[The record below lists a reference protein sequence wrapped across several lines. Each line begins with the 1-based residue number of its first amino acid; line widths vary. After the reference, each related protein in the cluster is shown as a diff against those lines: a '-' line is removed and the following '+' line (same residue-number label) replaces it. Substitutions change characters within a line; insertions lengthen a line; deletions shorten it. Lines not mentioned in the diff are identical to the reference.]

1 MSVQFIIQSVSIA
14 WGVLYRSPMSWL
26 WGVSYVRTYK
36 KITQHKISQPFLLE
50 ELRRIADSKRNIL
63 TLRVVVEIEPAMRL
77 APKRLIGVAIA
88 RALMLAMP
96 EIVPYYS
103 SLSGYLSDFTGD
115 KATADF
121 TYGINVY
128 HLAFL
133 SKDKVIELLNSKVLS
148 RKFTSIQGYCQ
159 GFRIK
164 EFVVNPGDILD
175 VKYIL
180 YKMYFNKNFTESF
193 IEQKVGEYLHAN
205 YVKHTLLKRDS
216 YTIFRVD
223 SKNKKNAVV
232 IYARINKT
240 KQSKEADAEFSI
252 LMAVTRRFD
261 IQTFLETCYGFE
273 RRREVVCTK
282 IEALGYYGRN
292 PVLQKE
298 YKMCVMR

>member
-1 MSVQFIIQSVSIA
+1 M
-14 WGVLYRSPMSWL
+14 
-26 WGVSYVRTYK
+26 
-36 KITQHKISQPFLLE
+36 
-50 ELRRIADSKRNIL
+50 D
-63 TLRVVVEIEPAMRL
+63 VEIEPAMRL
-77 APKRLIGVAIA
+77 VPKQLIGVAIA

-148 RKFTSIQGYCQ
+148 RKFTCIQGYCQ

-261 IQTFLETCYGFE
+261 IQTFLKTCYGFE
-273 RRREVVCTK
+273 RRREIVCTR
-282 IEALGYYGRN
+282 IEALGYYGKN
-292 PVLQKE
+292 PVLQKNIRCASCADAINE
-298 YKMCVMR
+298 TFLFGQPFR